1 MRGYRVTGTD
11 GLDSLS
17 VVDLPQP
24 SCGPGE
30 VLVRMTAASL
40 NYRDLGILR
49 GGYARNDRNPVIP
62 LSDGAGVVE
71 AIGDGVSAFAVGDRV
86 HGLFVQG
93 WQDGPPTDAALRT
106 SLGGSIDGV
115 LRERMT
121 FPETGLL
128 PTPENWTD
136 EEAACIPCAAVTAW
150 HALFGH
156 RSLTANDTVLLLG
169 TGGVSMFALQ
179 LAKATGARVIQ
190 TSSSDEKLATAR
202 QHEADETINYRDTP
216 DWAAAVRE
224 RTDQRGVDFVVEVGG
239 PGTLGQSLQA
249 IAVGGQIS
257 LIGVLDDPRGTV
269 NPLPAMFNVASIQGI
284 YVGSRSMH
292 EQCIADLTKHGLKPL
307 IDRTFPFDETHN
319 AFTYFK
325 SQQHI
330 GKVVIRIAS

>member
-11 GLDSLS
+11 GLDSLAR
-17 VVDLPQP
+17 VDLPEP
-24 SCGPGE
+24 TCGPGE
-30 VLVRMTAASL
+30 VVVRMTAASL

-71 AIGDGVSAFAVGDRV
+71 AVGDGVTELAVGNRV
-86 HGLFVQG
+86 HSLFVQG
-93 WQDGPPTDAALRT
+93 WQDGRPTDATLRT

-121 FPETGLL
+121 FPASGVVR
-128 PTPENWTD
+128 TPEDWSD

-156 RSLTANDTVLLLG
+156 RQLTADDSVLLLG

-179 LAKATGARVIQ
+179 LAKATGAKVIQ
-190 TSSSDEKLATAR
+190 TSSSDDKLNVAR
-202 QHEADETINYRDTP
+202 EHGADETVNYRETP
-216 DWAAAVRE
+216 EWAAEVLKK
-224 RTDQRGVDFVVEVGG
+224 TDGRGVDFVVEVGG

-249 IAVGGQIS
+249 VAVGGQVS
-257 LIGVLDDPRGTV
+257 LIGVLDDPRGKV

-284 YVGSRSMH
+284 YVGSRAMH
-292 EQCIADLTKHGLKPL
+292 ERCVADLKSHNLRPL
-307 IDRTFPFDETHN
+307 IDRTFSFDETHE
-319 AFTYFK
+319 AFSYFK

-330 GKVVIRIAS
+330 GKVVITIP